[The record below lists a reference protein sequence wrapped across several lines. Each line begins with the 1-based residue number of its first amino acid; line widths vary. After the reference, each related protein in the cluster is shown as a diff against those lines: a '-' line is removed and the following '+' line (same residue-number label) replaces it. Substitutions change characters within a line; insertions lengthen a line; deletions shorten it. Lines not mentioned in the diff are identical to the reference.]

1 MRRSFAAAA
10 LLAVSVAACGGSGAA
25 PSSPSPSPAA
35 PAAPSPPQPTPTP
48 VPTTWDVD
56 ARGVPVF
63 ITADYIDLD
72 AVSRISRFRSGQG
85 HDYSDAVETCRSM
98 KHYFVPHS
106 SRDWSTLVIRA
117 PLDGEV
123 DYVRPEWAGVQV
135 GIRSRDQPAFVVI
148 LFHVTPT
155 VPLDA
160 GTVLTSGQVI
170 GTHVGN
176 QTWSDVAIRV
186 ETPTGMRLVS
196 WFEAATPGL
205 LDRYRGRGVSKDAI
219 IISRAERDAHPL
231 SCGSD
236 GGFLDRG
243 ALPHWVDLR

>member
-1 MRRSFAAAA
+1 MRRSVAATA
-10 LLAVSVAACGGSGAA
+10 LLAVAVVACGGSGSV
-25 PSSPSPSPAA
+25 PSPPSPSPSAPAA
-35 PAAPSPPQPTPTP
+35 PAPAQPTPTP

-72 AVSRISRFRSGQG
+72 AVARISRFRSGQG

-98 KHYFVPHS
+98 KHYVMPHS
-106 SRDWSTLVIRA
+106 SRDWSTVTIRA
-117 PLDGEV
+117 PLSGEV
-123 DYVRPEWAGVQV
+123 TDFRPEWAGHQI
-135 GIRSRDQPAFVVI
+135 GIRSRDFPAFVVV
-148 LFHVTPT
+148 LFHVTPA
-155 VPLDA
+155 VPLDV
-160 GTVLTSGQVI
+160 GTVLTAGQVI

-196 WFEAATPGL
+196 WFDAATPDL

-219 IISRAERDAHPL
+219 IISRAERDANPL

-236 GGFLDRG
+236 GGFVNRG
-243 ALPHWVDLR
+243 TLPHWVDLR